1 MTVTET
7 AIDHFHKSMRT
18 LAPNPET
25 EKCIR
30 LKPGRRTGLV
40 LAFERPA
47 PTDETFRRDN
57 RVIFAIPRRI
67 SEICADKTLDM
78 DEDGKLTLQ

>member
-1 MTVTET
+1 MTVTEE
-7 AIDHFHKSMRT
+7 AIKHFHNSMKT
-18 LAPNPET
+18 LAPDAET

-47 PTDETFRRDN
+47 PTDKMFKKDD
-57 RVIFAIPRRI
+57 RVVFAVPRKI
-67 SEICADKTLDM
+67 SQICADKTLDM
-78 DEDGKLTLQ
+78 DEHGKLSLQ